1 MLQIHVLHNNC
12 KEIYEG
18 IFPQRKFVFPEG
30 IFYNLINYLVEDLKY
45 PGYETLILEH
55 SDVFLSNNVCI
66 ISERQIIPMHC
77 KFYVF
82 SIL

>member
-30 IFYNLINYLVEDLKY
+30 IFYNLINYLVEDLI
-45 PGYETLILEH
+45 EVSWLRNFDT
-55 SDVFLSNNVCI
+55 
-66 ISERQIIPMHC
+66 
-77 KFYVF
+77 
-82 SIL
+82 